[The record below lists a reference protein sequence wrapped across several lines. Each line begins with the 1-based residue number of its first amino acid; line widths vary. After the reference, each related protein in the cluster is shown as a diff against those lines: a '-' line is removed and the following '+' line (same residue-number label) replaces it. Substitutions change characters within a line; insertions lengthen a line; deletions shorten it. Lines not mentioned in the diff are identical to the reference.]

1 MAKTVA
7 LIRHGHSQHNPRD
20 GAFMG
25 GFAWLSNLFQRD
37 TSLTDEGLAQAVAV
51 NESLSDRDDPLN
63 SVEVVITSP
72 LSRCIQTT
80 LAIFGDGDVPP
91 RCICPLHTERC
102 VFPCDTG
109 RSPEA
114 LAEEFPSVRR
124 FPGFEELEEQWW
136 PKDRSIMSELHPNAA
151 WMRLSRCC
159 SHAPRRR

>member
-51 NESLSDRDDPLN
+51 NESLSDRAQQFDP
-63 SVEVVITSP
+63 
-72 LSRCIQTT
+72 RIQR
-80 LAIFGDGDVPP
+80 G
-91 RCICPLHTERC
+91 CICPLHTERC

-136 PKDRSIMSELHPNAA
+136 PKDRSIMSELHPNDRAG
-151 WMRLSRCC
+151 
-159 SHAPRRR
+159 APSILGFQPAF